1 MIPAGVESLLA
12 MAMLSELRDQLGAR
26 SDEFLVTVG
35 EKIGDVCIMSA
46 QGDTGHLTRWM
57 NGIWAELGMGSVT
70 LTTGARRIEIT
81 HRLPQL
87 PPENMLW
94 SDALPFIV
102 EGVYRSWFHR
112 MDSRGVLGRGSR
124 SKGELKFVYSD

>member
-12 MAMLSELRDQLGAR
+12 MAILSELRDQLGAR

-35 EKIGDVCIMSA
+35 EKIGDACVMNA
-46 QGDTGHLTRWM
+46 QGDTGHLARWM

-70 LTTGARRIEIT
+70 LTTGTRRLEIA

-87 PPENMLW
+87 PPEAVLW
-94 SDALPFIV
+94 SDVLPFVV

-112 MDSRGVLGRGSR
+112 MDSRGVLGRGAR